1 MNTMKTVRGE
11 TFDSLALKLYGDEKY
26 AAYLLAANPELCH
39 LMQFGGGENVRIP
52 DVDTEEAS
60 SLPPWKK
67 RSA

>member
-1 MNTMKTVRGE
+1 MKTMKTMRGE

-26 AAYLLAANPELCH
+26 AANLLAENPDLCH

-52 DVDTEEAS
+52 DVDTEDDS
-60 SLPPWKK
+60 SLPPWK